1 MDRGCRGSAAGVRGG
16 RRRALK
22 TLTVSDVLSEV
33 DDLMSQEADRQKHP
47 CYAMAAWLLERQL
60 TPLDGAA
67 LYDGWRR
74 LCLDAI
80 DKLVAERLANP
91 SMWED

>member
-1 MDRGCRGSAAGVRGG
+1 MDRGSRGSAAGVRGG

-33 DDLMSQEADRQKHP
+33 DDLMSQEADLQKHP

-60 TPLDGAA
+60 TPFDGAA
-67 LYDGWRR
+67 LYDGSEATKVR
-74 LCLDAI
+74 
-80 DKLVAERLANP
+80 KVA
-91 SMWED
+91 